1 MLCWTVLRLQM
12 VWADFGFLQR
22 SWVRPGVVDIGQS
35 CLDAAAAGAGDVLAP
50 ELLHWCIGTL
60 VHCWRITAC
69 SCPWFW
75 PMQWWFGAPSLLQKF
90 SPSTSVLQEGHN
102 PSPSAVISLKCL
114 GIPGTMSLLPLQKN
128 MEQCKGGWSKFAFG
142 QFKVFG
148 PELSTSKQTKNTSEI
163 PKLYTC
169 IHAPWNIHQQYLQG
183 YKFESYL
190 SQAEEVEFHKVW
202 WFTVNAKVRQ
212 GGLSV
217 EKMTH
222 SLSALWDAVQSQRQC
237 QVLSYHNAG
246 CSLSPVLKIM

>member
-169 IHAPWNIHQQYLQG
+169 TLKYSSAIFARLQIWIISESSRRGGVPQSLMIHCECQG
-183 YKFESYL
+183 SAGGVVRWENDSF
-190 SQAEEVEFHKVW
+190 SQCIMGCCSIAEAMSGIIIPQCRMQF
-202 WFTVNAKVRQ
+202 VNSIENHV
-212 GGLSV
+212 
-217 EKMTH
+217 
-222 SLSALWDAVQSQRQC
+222 
-237 QVLSYHNAG
+237 N
-246 CSLSPVLKIM
+246 